1 MARTEYITRSTT
13 AQKLQTPRRSAEPV
27 VVDEEEKQPK
37 LSTAPDV
44 DDESELL
51 IPEPVSTASSKPADE
66 AASMTTTHST
76 PEKPTTI
83 KKIILHLPPPPV
95 LTALQILPVDTIISD
110 MTAANGGIPPC
121 SAEIL
126 VEAIKWFKHAYRTA
140 LSPRVVRSAAEQI
153 LEQLDTVMSG
163 NPAYRHNIPRG
174 MAYERLEVQR
184 KFLRAIIHIH
194 CGMLNDLEVFDMIV
208 ARD

>member
-66 AASMTTTHST
+66 AASTTTTHSN
-76 PEKPTTI
+76 PEKPTII
-83 KKIILHLPPPPV
+83 KSECPP
-95 LTALQILPVDTIISD
+95 
-110 MTAANGGIPPC
+110 
-121 SAEIL
+121 
-126 VEAIKWFKHAYRTA
+126 Y
-140 LSPRVVRSAAEQI
+140 SP
-153 LEQLDTVMSG
+153 
-163 NPAYRHNIPRG
+163 
-174 MAYERLEVQR
+174 
-184 KFLRAIIHIH
+184 
-194 CGMLNDLEVFDMIV
+194 
-208 ARD
+208 